1 MNMLGIPLFTLKWKE
16 MHRKESSISWHFT
29 QCFRRVFLFPV
40 SGPAPRTHFYQP
52 WPSICLYLPWHQ
64 FVITNFSPQFI
75 LASPGSQFVYTNPGT
90 HYLLAISFI
99 VKTWYSIKASTSMHY
114 LLLPIWV
121 RETLTW
127 YKLGKTTCF
136 FIPKFYT
143 CTVLWLS
150 QSSLHIF
157 YKQPFYKLLDWEC
170 WIIKELSG
178 LIL

>member
-1 MNMLGIPLFTLKWKE
+1 MFGSILNTPLNWLNNY
-16 MHRKESSISWHFT
+16 RKFANRSSWICWEFHYLLLNEKKCT
-29 QCFRRVFLFPV
+29 GKKAVFLSILLSV
-40 SGPAPRTHFYQP
+40 SEEYFYFQFLALALEPIFTSPDPHFV
-52 WPSICLYLPWHQ
+52 C
-64 FVITNFSPQFI
+64 TC
-75 LASPGSQFVYTNPGT
+75 PGT

-99 VKTWYSIKASTSMHY
+99 AKTWYSIEASTSMHY

-143 CTVLWLS
+143 CTVLRLS

>member
-16 MHRKESSISWHFT
+16 MHRKESSISQHFT

-40 SGPAPRTHFYQP
+40 SGPGPRTHFYQP

-75 LASPGSQFVYTNPGT
+75 LAGPSSQFVYTNPGT

-99 VKTWYSIKASTSMHY
+99 VKTWYSVKAYTSMHY

-127 YKLGKTTCF
+127 YKFGKTTF
-136 FIPKFYT
+136 FFSTKILYLY
-143 CTVLWLS
+143 CVM
-150 QSSLHIF
+150 
-157 YKQPFYKLLDWEC
+157 
-170 WIIKELSG
+170 IISVFVAHFL
-178 LIL
+178 